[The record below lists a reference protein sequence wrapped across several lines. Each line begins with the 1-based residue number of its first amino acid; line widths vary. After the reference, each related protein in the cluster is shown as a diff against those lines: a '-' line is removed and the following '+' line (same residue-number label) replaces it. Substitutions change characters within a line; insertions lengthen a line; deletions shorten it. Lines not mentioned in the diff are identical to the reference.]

1 MNNCAFVGVVLCR
14 RWKIALS
21 AQTAGVHSQISR
33 NELVSC
39 YRSFWG
45 VVRNIFGARMR
56 LYNRVNM
63 SFFVRMRFYFF
74 CSLHRPS
81 LVLLLVLLHAGDL
94 SREPRACRRRRT

>member
-63 SFFVRMRFYFF
+63 SFFVRMRFYFLF
-74 CSLHRPS
+74 VASTIVGLALGLAACWRPF
-81 LVLLLVLLHAGDL
+81 A
-94 SREPRACRRRRT
+94 